1 MHRDVHGRGLAILLN
16 KPAEAGLEQTNAA
29 KSAGRVGENCS
40 SAFWADPWSAY
51 HFSLCRSFPISL
63 YCPKIVP
70 RSRLQNRNEMPEL
83 VFDIGRYCDGV
94 RDLLA

>member
-1 MHRDVHGRGLAILLN
+1 MRRDAHGVGFAIFLD
-16 KPAEAGLEQTNAA
+16 KTAEAGLEQTNAA
-29 KSAGRVGENCS
+29 KSAGRVGENSS
-40 SAFWADPWSAY
+40 SACWADSWSAY
-51 HFSLCRSFPISL
+51 HFFLCRSFPISL

-83 VFDIGRYCDGV
+83 VFDIGWHCHGV

>member
-1 MHRDVHGRGLAILLN
+1 MHRDARGWSFAIFLN

-29 KSAGRVGENCS
+29 KSTGRVGENSS
-40 SAFWADPWSAY
+40 SAFWADSWSAY
-51 HFSLCRSFPISL
+51 HFSLYRSFRISL

-70 RSRLQNRNEMPEL
+70 KSRLQNRNEMPEL
-83 VFDIGRYCDGV
+83 VFDIGRHCDGV

>member
-1 MHRDVHGRGLAILLN
+1 MHRDAHGWGFAIFLN
-16 KPAEAGLEQTNAA
+16 KPAEPVLNKQTLQNPRGASA
-29 KSAGRVGENCS
+29 KILA
-40 SAFWADPWSAY
+40 P
-51 HFSLCRSFPISL
+51 HFGQTLGALIIFPLCRSFRISL

-83 VFDIGRYCDGV
+83 VFDIGRHCDGV